1 MIIVKKYV
9 IRYKITEDAKYYS
22 YFKRIVGND
31 DDTYSSDDINNKEVK
46 KMTLID
52 AKENVKEIENLV
64 KKGRID
70 RADIRIIDI
79 ETNKEVS
86 TSYTKYNRFE
96 IMDI

>member
-1 MIIVKKYV
+1 MDENNKKYV
-9 IRYKITEDAKYYS
+9 IRYKITKYSKRYS
-22 YFKRIVGND
+22 YFKRIEFNG
-31 DDTYSSDDINNKEVK
+31 TYSSYDIDNEEVK

-79 ETNKEVS
+79 ETNKEVDI
-86 TSYTKYNRFE
+86 YTKYNRFE